1 MLTSSR
7 PAIIALALLGA
18 ALLAASGADS
28 TASFAHGAAVQPQV
42 RQALARQETARV
54 IVSLREPAAL
64 QRPRLSVTALR
75 AQVASTQAKV
85 LAAVEPPDFV
95 ATYRYHAV
103 PALAGAVTP
112 QGLDVLAAHPEVA
125 EVTLDAVGSA
135 ATAQSGPLI
144 HADEAHTAGITG
156 EGVTVAVLDTG
167 IDTDHPDLADDIAY
181 ERCFLAAGGCPPGPH
196 AAEDD
201 HGHGTNVSGI
211 ITSKG
216 TVAPVGIAPDAR
228 IAAYKV
234 LNEDGLGSSSDWIAA
249 LDDIITNH
257 PEVDV
262 VNISLESGSTC
273 PEGAITT
280 AVDMLRARGTAT
292 FIAAGNHGN
301 KAQLTVPAC
310 ITSGIS
316 VGATYDGGI
325 GPVTLFQQFC
335 SDLTTQADQVACWS
349 ASDDT
354 LDLLA
359 PGAAIRSTGMGGG
372 VSTFYGT
379 SQAAPHA
386 AGVAALILQ
395 AFPGT
400 SVDVLEAKMKATGTL
415 IVDDL
420 HDNNPATNRT
430 RPRIDARVALLPDGE
445 DSDGDG
451 CKNVEEYGANA
462 ALGGGRNPL
471 NPYDFYDV
479 NGDGTVNLLEDILTV
494 INAAGPSTGPNY
506 DAALDRSAALPGT
519 DPWDLGPPDGEI
531 TVAVDVLGVV
541 MQYGHSCAAGAPAGN
556 ADLPGFTRGALDITI
571 DSPTSL
577 AFGPDGR
584 LYVAAIE
591 EIRALTLDPETK
603 EVVAVEQ
610 IASGLDDVLG
620 IAFDPTAPASPV
632 ALYASH
638 RDATRTDGFESVIS
652 RYTAPDW
659 VREDVITGL
668 PTSRPYLNHT
678 TNGLAFDAQGRLFIA
693 QGSSTDAGIS
703 GPPSPDQY
711 WPETPLSGA
720 ILLTEIHAPGFDGA
734 ITYDPPVPPASDTI
748 TKTGGDVSVFASG
761 LRNPYDL
768 VLHSN
773 GRLYATDNGPMGP
786 YYSAS
791 CTQAA
796 SGVSPSDELNLI
808 EEGRYYGHPNRN
820 RGLSDA
826 RQCAY
831 RRAESGDGN
840 GATGPIAVLP
850 PHCSCDGIAEYTAL
864 TTGDV
869 MTGDLL
875 VVSWS
880 SGDLYRI
887 RLAPGGRSVADIGE
901 TVNDF
906 DAPLDVTVSQ
916 DGTIYVAEFG
926 AGRISYL
933 QPETPAATPTGT
945 ASPPPTAT
953 LQGTATPALTATATP
968 ARSPTPLPSAGDVN
982 CDGRVNSVDAA
993 LILQRVAGLIQTLP
1007 CMAQADVNGD
1017 GEADAID
1024 AALILQL
1031 EAGLLDSLP
1040 P

>member
-1 MLTSSR
+1 MARRVQLFALT
-7 PAIIALALLGA
+7 ALIALA
-18 ALLAASGADS
+18 
-28 TASFAHGAAVQPQV
+28 AV
-42 RQALARQETARV
+42 AR
-54 IVSLREPAAL
+54 
-64 QRPRLSVTALR
+64 
-75 AQVASTQAKV
+75 
-85 LAAVEPPDFV
+85 
-95 ATYRYHAV
+95 
-103 PALAGAVTP
+103 
-112 QGLDVLAAHPEVA
+112 
-125 EVTLDAVGSA
+125 
-135 ATAQSGPLI
+135 
-144 HADEAHTAGITG
+144 
-156 EGVTVAVLDTG
+156 
-167 IDTDHPDLADDIAY
+167 
-181 ERCFLAAGGCPPGPH
+181 
-196 AAEDD
+196 
-201 HGHGTNVSGI
+201 
-211 ITSKG
+211 
-216 TVAPVGIAPDAR
+216 
-228 IAAYKV
+228 
-234 LNEDGLGSSSDWIAA
+234 
-249 LDDIITNH
+249 
-257 PEVDV
+257 
-262 VNISLESGSTC
+262 
-273 PEGAITT
+273 
-280 AVDMLRARGTAT
+280 
-292 FIAAGNHGN
+292 
-301 KAQLTVPAC
+301 
-310 ITSGIS
+310 
-316 VGATYDGGI
+316 
-325 GPVTLFQQFC
+325 
-335 SDLTTQADQVACWS
+335 
-349 ASDDT
+349 
-354 LDLLA
+354 
-359 PGAAIRSTGMGGG
+359 
-372 VSTFYGT
+372 
-379 SQAAPHA
+379 
-386 AGVAALILQ
+386 
-395 AFPGT
+395 
-400 SVDVLEAKMKATGTL
+400 
-415 IVDDL
+415 
-420 HDNNPATNRT
+420 
-430 RPRIDARVALLPDGE
+430 
-445 DSDGDG
+445 
-451 CKNVEEYGANA
+451 
-462 ALGGGRNPL
+462 
-471 NPYDFYDV
+471 
-479 NGDGTVNLLEDILTV
+479 
-494 INAAGPSTGPNY
+494 
-506 DAALDRSAALPGT
+506 
-519 DPWDLGPPDGEI
+519 
-531 TVAVDVLGVV
+531 
-541 MQYGHSCAAGAPAGN
+541 GAPAEGTTPLFER
-556 ADLPGFTRGALDITI
+556 DTLALSIN
-571 DSPTSL
+571 SPTSL

-584 LYVAAIE
+584 LYVATID

-693 QGSSTDAGIS
+693 QGSNTDAGLAV
-703 GPPSPDQY
+703 PY
-711 WPETPLSGA
+711 WPETPLSAA
-720 ILLTEIHAPGFDGA
+720 ILIAEIHAPGFNGA
-734 ITYDPPVPPASDTI
+734 IVYSPVGPPNNDEVNQTQ
-748 TKTGGDVSVFASG
+748 GDVSVFASG

>member
-1 MLTSSR
+1 MMPATSR
-7 PAIIALALLGA
+7 RAGAILALAALITMSAAGGA
-18 ALLAASGADS
+18 GASS
-28 TASFAHGAAVQPQV
+28 TTGPSRAFVAPQV
-42 RQALARQETARV
+42 RQALAVQPAIRV

-64 QRPRLSVTALR
+64 QQPRLSVTALR
-75 AQVASTQAKV
+75 AQVASAQATV
-85 LAAVEPPDFV
+85 LAAVPAAEFSV
-95 ATYRYHAV
+95 TYRYEGVA
-103 PALAGAVTP
+103 ALAGRVTP
-112 QGLDVLAAHPEVA
+112 EGLEALAAHPA
-125 EVTLDAVGSA
+125 VTQVSEDAVGSA
-135 ATAQSGPLI
+135 ALAQSGPLI
-144 HADEAHTAGITG
+144 HANEVHTAGITG

-181 ERCFLAAGGCPPGPH
+181 ERCFLRTGGCPPGPH
-196 AAEDD
+196 PAEDD

-234 LNEDGLGSSSDWIAA
+234 LNEDGLGSFSDWIAA

-257 PEVDV
+257 PEVNV
-262 VNISLESGSTC
+262 VNMSLQSGSSC
-273 PEGAITT
+273 PEGAIGE
-280 AVDMLRARGTAT
+280 AVNTLRAMGIAT

-301 KAQLTVPAC
+301 KTQLTAPAC

-316 VGATYDGGI
+316 VGATYDANVGMVLGWKTDC
-325 GPVTLFQQFC
+325 V
-335 SDLTTQADQVACWS
+335 DATTQPDQVACWS
-349 ASDDT
+349 DSDDT

-359 PGAAIRSTGMGGG
+359 PGAAIRSTYMGGG
-372 VSTFYGT
+372 VLAFSGT

-420 HDNNPATNRT
+420 HDDDPATNRT
-430 RPRIDARVALLPDGE
+430 RPRIDARVALLADGE
-445 DSDGDG
+445 DWDGDG
-451 CKNVEEYGANA
+451 CTNGEEYGANA

-479 NGDGTVNLLEDILTV
+479 NGDGTVNLLDDVLAV
-494 INAAGPSTGPNY
+494 ANAVGPSTGPNY
-506 DAALDRSAALPGT
+506 DAALDRSPALPGA

-556 ADLPGFTRGALDITI
+556 AELPGFARGTLNITI

-584 LYVAAIE
+584 LYVAALD

-610 IASGLDDVLG
+610 IASSLDDVLG
-620 IAFDPTAPASPV
+620 IAFDATAPASPV

-638 RDATRTDGFESVIS
+638 RDESRTDGFESVIS

-659 VREDVITGL
+659 DREDVITGL
-668 PTSRPYLNHT
+668 PTSRPHLNHT

-693 QGSSTDAGIS
+693 QGSSTDAGVADPP
-703 GPPSPDQY
+703 GPDEY
-711 WPETPLSGA
+711 WPETPLSAA
-720 ILLTEIHAPGFDGA
+720 ILVAEIHAPGFDGA
-734 ITYDPPVPPASDTI
+734 VTYDPPAPPAGDAVA
-748 TKTGGDVSVFASG
+748 KTGGDVSVYAAG
-761 LRNPYDL
+761 TRNAYDL

-773 GRLYATDNGPMGP
+773 GRLYATDNGPIGP

-791 CTQAA
+791 CTASA
-796 SGVSPSDELNLI
+796 SGVSFADELNLI
-808 EEGRYYGHPNRN
+808 EEGNYYGHPNRN

-831 RRAESGDGN
+831 RPPESGDGN

-850 PHCSCDGIAEYTAL
+850 PHCSCDGIVEYTAP
-864 TTGDV
+864 TTGEV
-869 MTGDLL
+869 KTGDLL

-887 RLAPGGRSVADIGE
+887 RLAPDGRSVADVEDIVG
-901 TVNDF
+901 DF
-906 DAPLDVTVSQ
+906 GAPLDVTVSQ

-933 QPETPAATPTGT
+933 RPETPAATPTGT
-945 ASPPPTAT
+945 ASPSPTAT
-953 LQGTATPALTATATP
+953 LQDAATPTLTATATP
-968 ARSPTPLPSAGDVN
+968 TSTATRSPTPLPSAGDVS

-993 LILQRVAGLIQTLP
+993 LVLQRVAGLIDALP

-1017 GEADAID
+1017 GDVDAID
-1024 AALILQL
+1024 AAL
-1031 EAGLLDSLP
+1031 
-1040 P
+1040 